1 MIINLL
7 KILFCYRSHKILESQ
22 GFDLMSLLTDGEAK
36 PNDHIMDVLIGV
48 CAMQIAFTDLLFKMG
63 IVPDLIIGEL
73 FDKIM

>member
-1 MIINLL
+1 
-7 KILFCYRSHKILESQ
+7 
-22 GFDLMSLLTDGEAK
+22 MSLLTDGEAK